1 LNQKSGNIPTK
12 PEQKQNILLPTSN
25 FERYKNIPLTK
36 CSICDDLG
44 REVLVKQLKPNGK
57 LWTVLH
63 DDGTECRG
71 ASYGF
76 HEMGRS
82 PKLEDEWISSLP
94 SRNEQRLGFKIKELS
109 RENSELKKSIEELK
123 KKESK

>member
-1 LNQKSGNIPTK
+1 
-12 PEQKQNILLPTSN
+12 
-25 FERYKNIPLTK
+25 
-36 CSICDDLG
+36 
-44 REVLVKQLKPNGK
+44 
-57 LWTVLH
+57 
-63 DDGTECRG
+63 
-71 ASYGF
+71 
-76 HEMGRS
+76 MGRS